1 MKHSPDKS
9 NQQAVSARHWLGP
22 LLIALTAFCWIGSHL
37 DPAGDYPQSPAGPG
51 LVVDEIFY
59 VSHGESQLDKL
70 LNGDLAGYRKVVD
83 ELPDHPPVGKLWL
96 GMWNDL
102 GLVFFPPSGPHTH
115 LIVGAARLGGA
126 SAFAILVFLSGWCA
140 SRWYSITTGWWV
152 SAALC
157 AMPRLWGQ
165 AHLAVIEMPIVEIP
179 KDWIEISEG
188 GMKFRLHPDL
198 KRLDAPE
205 LAGKGLLV
213 FTGDRERKIIVS
225 EPDELL
231 DIKSIQG
238 LQKLGD
244 DVRGVSLPRL
254 KIRAYQVSSRDFRW
268 SMSPEEMRK
277 HFDSL
282 RLSRYLRFSSTERLE
297 SLLGTELDGLLHV
310 ELKSS
315 SKSFDWES
323 KEQSRERFG

>member
-1 MKHSPDKS
+1 
-9 NQQAVSARHWLGP
+9 VSEIVDTQRNARRISRRGR
-22 LLIALTAFCWIGSHL
+22 LIAYGVGIVVCLVIGFHFRYLILWRATTSANQL
-37 DPAGDYPQSPAGPG
+37 NPVPA
-51 LVVDEIFY
+51 
-59 VSHGESQLDKL
+59 
-70 LNGDLAGYRKVVD
+70 
-83 ELPDHPPVGKLWL
+83 LP
-96 GMWNDL
+96 
-102 GLVFFPPSGPHTH
+102 
-115 LIVGAARLGGA
+115 
-126 SAFAILVFLSGWCA
+126 
-140 SRWYSITTGWWV
+140 
-152 SAALC
+152 
-157 AMPRLWGQ
+157 
-165 AHLAVIEMPIVEIP
+165 VIEMPIVEIP
-179 KDWIEISEG
+179 KDWIEIFEG
-188 GMKFRLHPDL
+188 GMKFRIHPDL

-231 DIKSIQG
+231 DITSIQG

-310 ELKSS
+310 DLESS
-315 SKSFDWES
+315 RKSFDWES
-323 KEQSRERFG
+323 KEKSRERFGYIHFVNFEGEEGLNIVRGICRSFRFEGQE